1 MALRLIVPMMLSTL
15 GLVSC
20 DIDRGR
26 ASEGSPGAVSAQAE
40 PAGPHQGGF
49 VIENSAVIP
58 IRAKAS
64 GRDYEIFVKTPPGY
78 GKAENAGK
86 RYPVLYLTDGPYTFQ
101 VASGISRVPFSQGLF
116 DEFVIVGLSWAKG
129 DPPADSRRRDLT
141 PWRDPQIKGATGG
154 GPAYFAF
161 LKDEVMPLVEGRY
174 RVDPGN
180 RTLAGQSYGGI
191 FGLWVLFHAPGTF
204 QNYILTSPS
213 IWYADKQALKDEA
226 AHAAANK
233 DLKATL
239 YMATGSREHPGAG
252 GCPGCEHDMVA
263 DQALLATTLKSRNYP
278 GLRVR
283 TSLVEDGFHETTFP
297 VGLMRGMQG
306 LYLKD

>member
-1 MALRLIVPMMLSTL
+1 MAWRTLSLATVLSL
-15 GLVSC
+15 GLVAC
-20 DIDRGR
+20 G
-26 ASEGSPGAVSAQAE
+26 EGAGQAE
-40 PAGPHQGGF
+40 TGAGLTAVETPGVSQDTPF
-49 VIENSAVIP
+49 TIENSAVVP

-78 GKAENAGK
+78 DKPQNAGR
-86 RYPVLYLTDGPYTFQ
+86 RYPVIYLTDGPYTFQ

-141 PWRDPQIKGATGG
+141 PWRDPRIKGETGG
-154 GPAYFAF
+154 GPAHFAF

-174 RVDPGN
+174 RLDPAQ
-180 RTLAGQSYGGI
+180 RTLAGQSYGAI
-191 FGLWVLFHAPGTF
+191 FGLWVLFHAPETF

-213 IWYADKQALKDEA
+213 IWYAGKQALKDEA
-226 AHAAANK
+226 AYAAGHK
-233 DLKATL
+233 DLQATL

-252 GCPGCEHDMVA
+252 GCPGCDHDMVA
-263 DQALLATTLKSRNYP
+263 DQALLAKTLKSRNYP

>member
-1 MALRLIVPMMLSTL
+1 MAWRTL
-15 GLVSC
+15 GLATALSFGLVACGDSAAKVES
-20 DIDRGR
+20 G
-26 ASEGSPGAVSAQAE
+26 AGLAAVETPGAPQDRPFA
-40 PAGPHQGGF
+40 
-49 VIENSAVIP
+49 IENSAVIP

-78 GKAENAGK
+78 DKPQNAGR
-86 RYPVLYLTDGPYTFQ
+86 RYPVIYLTDGPYTFQ

-141 PWRDPQIKGATGG
+141 PWRDPEIKGETGG
-154 GPAYFAF
+154 GPAHFAF
-161 LKDEVMPLVEGRY
+161 LKDEVMPLVERRY
-174 RVDPGN
+174 RLDPAQ
-180 RTLAGQSYGGI
+180 RTLAGQSYGAI
-191 FGLWVLFHAPGTF
+191 FGLWVLFHAPETF

-213 IWYADKQALKDEA
+213 IWYADRQALKDEA
-226 AHAAANK
+226 DYAAAHK

-263 DQALLATTLKSRNYP
+263 DQALLATSLKSRNYP